1 MKLDENKKYQV
12 LAVNVKKEGIMIAVA
27 PDESRAYPND
37 LVELSNGKT
46 GIVVFEDS
54 YVYPK
59 EIPTIESAY
68 GEELLKVVGIYRKSK
83 CKWEDEDGKTV

>member
-1 MKLDENKKYQV
+1 MKLDENKHYQV

-27 PDESRAYPND
+27 PDESRAYPHD

-83 CKWEDEDGKTV
+83 CKWEDEDGETV